1 MVEKDF
7 TNRRDWLTL
16 TLAMTVWLAHFSL
29 LWVASIALPTH
40 PAARWIAVALTFVAA
55 AALPYLWRRSGTS
68 SIFTVPGLG
77 VAVASAGVA
86 YDMLPALLA

>member
-1 MVEKDF
+1 MESGF

-16 TLAMTVWLAHFSL
+16 ALAMTVWLAHFTL
-29 LWVASIALPTH
+29 LWLASIALPTH
-40 PAARWIAVALTFVAA
+40 PAARWIAIALTVAA
-55 AALPYLWRRSGTS
+55 AGALVYLWRRSGTG

-77 VAVASAGVA
+77 VAIASVGVA